1 MALLDGKVAI
11 VVGGAGQLGRATSLV
26 FAREGAKVMVADMRG
41 PDAKNVE
48 DEVKALGGDGA
59 SFEIDVTDPEQAKQ
73 LAEAT
78 VKRFGTVDILVY
90 TPYFPH
96 GSDLIEDITPAN
108 WKRAMDVNL
117 NGAVYCS
124 QSVIRT

>member
-1 MALLDGKVAI
+1 MISGEGLNRIWRAGCVTMALLDGKVAI

-41 PDAKNVE
+41 PDAKKVE
-48 DEVKALGGDGA
+48 DELKTLGGDGA

-73 LAEAT
+73 LADAT

-90 TPYFPH
+90 TP
-96 GSDLIEDITPAN
+96 
-108 WKRAMDVNL
+108 
-117 NGAVYCS
+117 
-124 QSVIRT
+124 